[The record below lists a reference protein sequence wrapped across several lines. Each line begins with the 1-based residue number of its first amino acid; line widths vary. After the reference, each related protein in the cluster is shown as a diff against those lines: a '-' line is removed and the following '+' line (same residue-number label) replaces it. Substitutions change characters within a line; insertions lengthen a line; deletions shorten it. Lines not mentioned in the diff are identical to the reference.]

1 MKSLL
6 PIIILTFS
14 FVCFLSAGNDHFGQ
28 ILSSKNPAES
38 DLRLILDSA
47 KKMEYSHPELA
58 EKYTQSVISATQ
70 KSGFKLLEADALT
83 FMGLLCEDISEFEK
97 AAAYFNKSLKIFIS
111 IKNKKGEATTYN
123 NLGSMYDYIGKH
135 DSSLMYYNKSL
146 AINKEIGNELGYA
159 DNLYNM
165 GALYDIRGNYDAAFS
180 NWFEALKIF
189 EKLKDYEG
197 KGACEQAI
205 GLLMRRQEKFD
216 QALEYF
222 SDAYESSIKS
232 QDERLIGNVIL
243 STGNVYLDLKKY
255 PEAKKKF
262 LESRDVFKAANDAYG
277 MAASLTNLG
286 DIYKYTG
293 QTDSAIICYSRSNQL
308 FKEVNV
314 VSGIAHTYAEMAEC
328 YVILNRLDSAEK
340 NCARALEFAEVI
352 GSKDYMTKIYH
363 LYYQIYR
370 NRGMMDRALEFHVKY
385 SEMKDSLF
393 NDNKQKIIEELQTRY
408 ETEKK
413 EQKIRL
419 QQSEIEKQEAMV
431 AKERLQKYGVAAIGF
446 LFIIL
451 SFVVYRSSRQKRKAN
466 ILLTAKNEKILQ
478 QNEEITSQRDEI
490 AAQRDLAT
498 QQRDIIARQQKDIRD
513 SISYAFQIQSALFPT
528 DEDLRL
534 ILKDYFIFYRPR
546 DIVSGDFYWVNKFG
560 SKIIIVASDCTG
572 HGVPGAFMSMLG
584 IAFLNEIVNK
594 EQVTAPDKIL
604 NRLRENII
612 LAMKQQ
618 GENVKQ
624 QDGMDAVAITID
636 RQAGT
641 LEFAGANNPLY
652 IVGSK
657 QYAAGSE
664 SPDCQLPPA
673 SCQLIELK
681 GDKMPVAIYS
691 RMQPFTLHS
700 HPISGGDLIYIFSDG
715 FADQFGGPEGKKFKY
730 KALKELLA
738 SNSRQPMSVQ
748 KEILAKTFDD
758 WRGNLPQID
767 DVLILGIKI

>member
-1 MKSLL
+1 L
-6 PIIILTFS
+6 ILN
-14 FVCFLSAGNDHFGQ
+14 FVCFLSAGNDRFRE

-38 DLRLILDSA
+38 DLRMILDSA

-58 EKYTQSVISATQ
+58 EKYTQSIISAAQ
-70 KSGFKLLEADALT
+70 KSGQKLLEADAYT
-83 FMGLLCEDISEFEK
+83 YMGLLCEDISEFGK
-97 AAAYFNKSLKIFIS
+97 AAEYFNKSLKIFIS
-111 IKNKKGEATTYN
+111 INNKKGEATTYN

-135 DSSLMYYNKSL
+135 DSSLIYYNKSL
-146 AINKEIGNELGYA
+146 VINKEIGNELGYA

-165 GALYDIRGNYDAAFS
+165 GALYDTKGNYDAAFR
-180 NWFEALKIF
+180 NWFDALKIF
-189 EKLKDYEG
+189 EKINDYEG

-205 GLLMRRQEKFD
+205 GLLMRRQEKYD

-222 SDAYESSIKS
+222 SQAYESSLKS
-232 QDERLIGNVIL
+232 KDERLIGNVIL
-243 STGNVYLDLKKY
+243 SSGNVYLDMKDYAK
-255 PEAKKKF
+255 AKKKF
-262 LESRDVFKAANDAYG
+262 IESREVFIRANDAYG
-277 MAASLTNLG
+277 AAASLTNLG

-293 QTDSAIICYSRSNQL
+293 QTDSAILCYSQSNQL
-308 FKEVNV
+308 FKDVNV
-314 VSGIAHTYAEMAEC
+314 VSGIAHTYAAMTEC
-328 YVILNRLDSAEK
+328 YVLKNRLDLAEE
-340 NCARALEFAEVI
+340 NCGKALEYAGI
-352 GSKDYMTKIYH
+352 IQSKDYISKIFH

-370 NRGMMDRALEFHVKY
+370 NRGQMARALEYHVKY

-393 NDNKQKIIEELQTRY
+393 NDNKQKIIEELQTKY

-413 EQKIRL
+413 EQKILL

-451 SFVVYRSSRQKRKAN
+451 SFVVYRNYRQKRKAN
-466 ILLTAKNEKILQ
+466 ILLSAKNEKILQ

-498 QQRDIIARQQKDIRD
+498 NQRDIIAKQQKDIKD
-513 SISYAFQIQSALFPT
+513 SIHYAFQIQSALFPT

-560 SKIIIVASDCTG
+560 NKIIIVASDCTG

-612 LAMKQQ
+612 LAMKQH

-636 RQAGT
+636 RQSGT

-652 IVGSK
+652 IVSGSWLRVP
-657 QYAAGSE
+657 GSGNPKPE
-664 SPDCQLPPA
+664 TRNPE
-673 SCQLIELK
+673 LIELK

-700 HPISGGDLIYIFSDG
+700 SPISGGDLIYIFSDG

-730 KALKELLA
+730 KPLKELLTV
-738 SNSRQPMSVQ
+738 NSQQPMAVQ
-748 KEILAKTFDD
+748 KEALAKTFDD
-758 WRGNLPQID
+758 WRGNVPQID
-767 DVLILGIKI
+767 DVLIIGIKV